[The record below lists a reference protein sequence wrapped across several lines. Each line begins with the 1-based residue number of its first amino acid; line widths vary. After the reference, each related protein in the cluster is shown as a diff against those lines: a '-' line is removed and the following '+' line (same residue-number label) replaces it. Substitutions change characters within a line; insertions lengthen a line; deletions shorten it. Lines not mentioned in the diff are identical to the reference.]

1 MSELIYKTATDL
13 AGAIR
18 RREVSAVEVVQAH
31 LAQISKVNGDINAVV
46 TVCEERALA
55 RARLKHPQ
63 LVLLDREFDVLHVA
77 VVGLQTMKHV
87 GKLLED
93 HGHGLFHG

>member
-13 AGAIR
+13 AGEIR

-31 LAQISKVNGDINAVV
+31 LAQISKVNGVINAVV

-55 RARLKHPQ
+55 RAREADKAAA
-63 LVLLDREFDVLHVA
+63 RGESW
-77 VVGLQTMKHV
+77 
-87 GKLLED
+87 
-93 HGHGLFHG
+93 